1 VLAVTARTEY
11 KVVAEPRGRQ
21 ANGMHK
27 PMTDQIA
34 KVGCL
39 RLFVRRI
46 VSEKGNALSR
56 ARANTNRDEAW
67 SWASTWKQ
75 RVRMRRQQ
83 MEIAPAREMASC
95 RMCPWTERQLD
106 SRHTKAA
113 EGHIPLEMCVDLTT
127 IRRPG

>member
-1 VLAVTARTEY
+1 
-11 KVVAEPRGRQ
+11 
-21 ANGMHK
+21 
-27 PMTDQIA
+27 
-34 KVGCL
+34 
-39 RLFVRRI
+39 
-46 VSEKGNALSR
+46 
-56 ARANTNRDEAW
+56 
-67 SWASTWKQ
+67 
-75 RVRMRRQQ
+75 